1 MRRYGRFFMALI
13 VVSVS
18 AWVSLPIFFAQAQEW
33 FKYVQSADS
42 HTLSTT
48 ANNSLVYPIK
58 PKQWLTF
65 ALPEESPQLRI
76 ITNAHIQRKDAAA
89 LVPNWAYALHYEFLD
104 KKGVVLTSGVYN
116 QRSQLTTYKDE
127 QGELSYNNYYS
138 NKELVPLDGRLILL
152 GLQGMKRVTSLRVSL
167 EATNPAIVEAAVRVY
182 VPAKIAKQQLMTEW
196 LRMGK
201 AQKDNLAKN
210 SIYPASLLSLAEKKN
225 LVSHQWQALGPM
237 GIEGKSYRTLT
248 LYTLKDKEEE
258 VAVQFTSGLQADG
271 QHYAVIP
278 LPERGGQVGLTF
290 KALDG
295 SALTTPI
302 EIDLQWF
309 GRDNGQRW
317 QQNAVWS
324 KDSDNLSYSLDGGL
338 LVIRPSSP
346 VIVNA
351 SLTTATE
358 PKHDISDALLSVKT
372 YRTSFGVDFDVLHY
386 QQQAAALRV
395 DVRNLLTTAQ
405 QLQHEPVRYQWL
417 DDKQQIIASGE
428 LNALQQASHYD
439 RIGSIAE
446 PENVSEPLSYYFHL
460 PPQVAK
466 LRLLANAPSLLVS
479 AYNQPYGLTKTQR
492 VPEDI
497 YVAHDASDGM
507 RDQQLAWFPLRAA
520 NDKNLMQQQA
530 VQWISGQY
538 HPPEDNPDVLAG
550 RYLWQDYIP
559 QGEASA
565 HYLLTEYTEDEPRTD
580 ALPSVYCALAV
591 NQDTQVKLEAFAGLR
606 RISPELIFLRNDTK
620 PFHAELFFN
629 QQKVAAMDAMG
640 QQGVIHPPETNL
652 GNQQYRLNTD
662 SGGRW
667 LMNYQAQCKG
677 ERYLKRRVFALNAD
691 APQNFVIQHSQEDEV
706 FSARLYSPNN
716 TVERSQIKVD
726 ITAITANAPR
736 ASVATSWTYTNRLY
750 DIRPLPTKAM
760 PILYTQG
767 QTLSNGERFSI
778 PLNSD
783 LPAGAYQIRMALANG
798 AAGYI
803 LLSQIKAGVHEQRRF
818 YRESQL
824 EAR

>member
-1 MRRYGRFFMALI
+1 MRRYGRLCLGLVCVTIAAWFF
-13 VVSVS
+13 
-18 AWVSLPIFFAQAQEW
+18 LPLLFTQAQTW
-33 FKYVQSADS
+33 VKHVQAADS
-42 HTLSTT
+42 HTLSTI
-48 ANNSLVYPIK
+48 ASNSLVYPIK

-76 ITNAHIQRKDAAA
+76 ITNAHIERKDAI
-89 LVPNWAYALHYEFLD
+89 VPDATWAYALHYEFLD
-104 KKGVVLTSGVYN
+104 KKGVVLTSGVYH
-116 QRSQLTTYKDE
+116 QRSHLTTYKDE
-127 QGELSYNNYYS
+127 QGELGYNNYYS
-138 NKELVPLDGRLILL
+138 NKALVPLDGRLILL
-152 GLQGMKRVTSLRVSL
+152 GLQGMKRMALLRVSL
-167 EATNPAIVEAAVRVY
+167 EAINPAIVEAAVRVY
-182 VPAKIAKQQLMTEW
+182 VPAKIAEQQLATEW
-196 LRMGK
+196 LRMAQ
-201 AQKDNLAKN
+201 AQKENLAKN
-210 SIYPASLLSLAEKKN
+210 SIYPVSLLSLAEKKN
-225 LVSHQWQALGPM
+225 LVKHQWQPVGPM
-237 GIEGKSYRTLT
+237 GIEGKAYQTLT
-248 LYTLKDKEEE
+248 LYTLKDKEED
-258 VAVQFTSGLQADG
+258 VGLQFASGLQADE
-271 QHYAVIP
+271 QHYAVVP

-302 EIDLQWF
+302 ELDLQWF
-309 GRDNGQRW
+309 GRDKEQRW

-324 KDSDNLSYSLDGGL
+324 KDSDNLSYNLGGGL
-338 LVIRPSSP
+338 LVIHPSST

-358 PKHDISDALLSVKT
+358 AKQDIPDTFLSVKT
-372 YRTSFGVDFDVLHY
+372 YRASFGVDFDVLHY
-386 QQQAAALRV
+386 QQQFSTLRL
-395 DVRNLLTTAQ
+395 DVR
-405 QLQHEPVRYQWL
+405 QLFAPTQASQNEPIRYQWL
-417 DDKQQIIASGE
+417 NDEQQIIASGE

-439 RIGSIAE
+439 RIGSIVEA
-446 PENVSEPLSYYFHL
+446 ENVSEPLSYYVHL

-466 LRLLANAPSLLVS
+466 LRLLANTPSLLVN
-479 AYNQPYGLTKTQR
+479 AYNQPYGFTKTQR
-492 VPEDI
+492 IPEDT
-497 YVAHDASDGM
+497 YVAPDASDAA
-507 RDQQLAWFPLRAA
+507 RVQQLAWFPLRAA

-538 HPPEDNPDVLAG
+538 HPPEDNSDVLAG

-591 NQDTQVKLEAFAGLR
+591 NQDTQVKLDAFAGLR

-652 GNQQYRLNTD
+652 GNQRLRLNTD

-677 ERYLKRRVFALNAD
+677 ERYLKRRVFALNAN
-691 APQNFVIQHSQEDEV
+691 APQNFVVQHTREDEV

-726 ITAITANAPR
+726 ITAIKANAPR

-803 LLSQIKAGVHEQRRF
+803 ILSQIKAGVHEQRRF